1 MPEAAVDEDGEFFAD
16 VGNVGADKRG
26 TRDEGQVTRG
36 GPKTDAAVETIAAE
50 AGVPEGFAEDD
61 LRNRVL
67 GLIRAHHAGD
77 GFGLWRR
84 GSFVARVHEDM
95 VNGER

>member
-16 VGNVGADKRG
+16 VGDVGANKRG

-36 GPKTDAAVETIAAE
+36 SPKTDPAVKTVTAE
-50 AGVPEGFAEDD
+50 AGVPEGFAESD

-67 GLIRAHHAGD
+67 GFIRAHHAGD
-77 GFGLWRR
+77 GFGLWGR
-84 GSFVARVHEDM
+84 GSFVA
-95 VNGER
+95 